1 MKKDTIKACIKSY
14 PWASTVAM
22 SLDEFDKFPTL
33 SDSQRTKRD
42 KRLFHICNLPLRL
55 CRLFNQT
62 YVPSLWISLFPMS

>member
-1 MKKDTIKACIKSY
+1 MKSY

-55 CRLFNQT
+55 CSLYYQT
-62 YVPSLWISLFPMS
+62 YVPSLWISLSPMP